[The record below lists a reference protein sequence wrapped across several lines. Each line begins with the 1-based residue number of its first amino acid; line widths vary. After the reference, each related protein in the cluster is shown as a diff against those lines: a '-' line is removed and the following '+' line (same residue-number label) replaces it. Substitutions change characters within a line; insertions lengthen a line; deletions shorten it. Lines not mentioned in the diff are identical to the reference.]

1 MNSPSLVRWGAIGAV
16 VAGLAWAAASFFNLV
31 FPGNE
36 NGPLALSAEAI
47 AEGGMLVAIL
57 GLRVLQAR
65 SLGKLGNIGF
75 TLAFCG
81 VGIVLLAT
89 LLGVAISAAH
99 LLGILLD
106 IMFGLGLLGWLV
118 GFVLLGIATFRA
130 KVLAGW
136 YGLLVAAYPLL
147 LLVLLVTFGAGT
159 LAGLVWL
166 VLGYALWTGRDTVGE
181 RSSRVR

>member
-1 MNSPSLVRWGAIGAV
+1 
-16 VAGLAWAAASFFNLV
+16 
-31 FPGNE
+31 
-36 NGPLALSAEAI
+36 
-47 AEGGMLVAIL
+47 
-57 GLRVLQAR
+57 
-65 SLGKLGNIGF
+65 
-75 TLAFCG
+75 
-81 VGIVLLAT
+81 
-89 LLGVAISAAH
+89 
-99 LLGILLD
+99 
-106 IMFGLGLLGWLV
+106 MFGLGLLGWVV

-147 LLVLLVTFGAGT
+147 LRVLLVTFGAGT